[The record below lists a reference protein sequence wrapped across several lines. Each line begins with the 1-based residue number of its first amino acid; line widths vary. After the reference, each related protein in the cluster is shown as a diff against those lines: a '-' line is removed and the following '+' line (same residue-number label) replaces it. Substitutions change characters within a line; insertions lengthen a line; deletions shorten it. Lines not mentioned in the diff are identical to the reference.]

1 MKIPWSIQM
10 ISASQAGDLKMLDI
24 RKSSAP
30 YHEVEAHKG
39 NLTSMVVHRYA
50 PVIATGSGKQLPVIK
65 TFSTSGA
72 QLSIVKFQ
80 SSFLAQRIGPVTSLG
95 FHSYNVFL
103 AAGSS
108 DSMVSIYAGESIQ
121 GR

>member
-1 MKIPWSIQM
+1 MEIIWAMQM

-24 RKSSAP
+24 RMSSAP

-50 PVIATGSGKQLPVIK
+50 PVIATGSAKQLPVIK
-65 TFSTSGA
+65 TFSTSGE
-72 QLSIVKFQ
+72 QLSMVKFHH
-80 SSFLAQRIGPVTSLG
+80 SFLGRRIGPVTSLC

-103 AAGSS
+103 AAGAS
-108 DSMVSIYAGESIQ
+108 DSMVSIYAGDSIQ